1 MYFLFLL
8 LFFYSVWFSLI
19 GWFGLIE
26 SNPVCI
32 CLHVANEW
40 LFLSISINLRT
51 FVGFISPLGY
61 ILSAY
66 LDSVSLK
73 SIYSLTKLHL
83 TPFILN
89 LSLPS
94 FPNIFSKIWSQ
105 VLNWRPMSQIH
116 SANIFLLQ
124 WLFWVAVFVFLFIIH
139 FNWITSHLKLR
150 KFHIVT
156 WLLLKKYTIC
166 HCGIHIL
173 QDGNLLDVNDRSFS
187 HGKQASIYHKCQQ
200 VLFFLSWLTL
210 FIYYLPGPRSHF
222 RI

>member
-1 MYFLFLL
+1 M
-8 LFFYSVWFSLI
+8 
-19 GWFGLIE
+19 
-26 SNPVCI
+26 
-32 CLHVANEW
+32 
-40 LFLSISINLRT
+40 NL
-51 FVGFISPLGY
+51 P
-61 ILSAY
+61 
-66 LDSVSLK
+66 
-73 SIYSLTKLHL
+73 
-83 TPFILN
+83 
-89 LSLPS
+89 LPS

-166 HCGIHIL
+166 QCGIHIL

-222 RI
+222 RIQCVINMHSENTWLKFVFSYWFINMLLLSTIPWLATGQTHLSSI